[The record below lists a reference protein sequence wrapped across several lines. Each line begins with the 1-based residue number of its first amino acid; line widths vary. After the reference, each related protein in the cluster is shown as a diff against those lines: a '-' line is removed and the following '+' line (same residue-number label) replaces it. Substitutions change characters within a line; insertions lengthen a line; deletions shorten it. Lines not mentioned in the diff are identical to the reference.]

1 MKLKINEN
9 LLNKISRKIIYPS
22 LIIKRKEIKI
32 RNKEMDNNSNDFSSY
47 AFSFSLDQKNNKNF
61 YNVLNKNSF
70 IKSYI
75 NKKFNAKAI
84 KNYDYFFNRRNE
96 DNIKYKLFNKA
107 TSTSD
112 SFENSFNKNKKNY
125 NLIKSFNDTKAQNN
139 CLIIHKKIFYLN
151 KLTNIKPPNINSRRQ
166 NKTNSAIKSASN
178 KRYQTIFTKYNL
190 IEDKNKV
197 KSQEQGQNF
206 EVLSS
211 KYNTQNI
218 VIKNDESKENQ
229 TQRKLFTNEEIKKS
243 DFQNNTSSE
252 KYLRTDTSI
261 NSNRTVFLLPKFVH
275 IPNKDNLKNFK
286 KIYKPTFYCQR
297 DSVKKKINL
306 MMKNKNESNGK
317 NGAITTYWLKP
328 NNRNKK
334 HDKNSIL
341 NKIRNK
347 NKENEK
353 KSKGIKYVSVDLNG
367 LAKIPNRLIK
377 FDKHGNQINQIK
389 SRKNNM
395 KNKLSQTDAF
405 QMMQKELINRFIFIK
420 NKLK

>member
-22 LIIKRKEIKI
+22 IIINRKEIKI
-32 RNKEMDNNSNDFSSY
+32 INKDIGNNSNEFSSC

-61 YNVLNKNSF
+61 FNVLNKNNF

-75 NKKFNAKAI
+75 NKKFNQKTI

-125 NLIKSFNDTKAQNN
+125 TFIKSFNDTKEQNN

-151 KLTNIKPPNINSRRQ
+151 KLTNIKPLNVNSRRQ
-166 NKTNSAIKSASN
+166 NKTNSTIKSASN
-178 KRYQTIFTKYNL
+178 KRYQTIFTKYNI
-190 IEDKNKV
+190 IEDKNKL

-206 EVLSS
+206 EILSS
-211 KYNTQNI
+211 KYNTNNIIQN
-218 VIKNDESKENQ
+218 EETKETQ
-229 TQRKLFTNEEIKKS
+229 IQRKLFTNEEIKKS

-261 NSNRTVFLLPKFVH
+261 NSNNTVFLLPKFVH

-286 KIYKPTFYCQR
+286 KIYEPTFYCQR
-297 DSVKKKINL
+297 DRVKKKINL
-306 MMKNKNESNGK
+306 MMKNKNESKGK
-317 NGAITTYWLKP
+317 IDSITNYWLNP

-341 NKIRNK
+341 NKIAK
-347 NKENEK
+347 NNNENEK

-377 FDKHGNQINQIK
+377 FDKYGNQISPLK
-389 SRKNNM
+389 RSKNN
-395 KNKLSQTDAF
+395 KKSKLSQTDAF